1 MEPLYFLAF
10 SQIGNLTGYKHI
22 STGHEA
28 EGLWALREVV
38 VLPPRVSREPWLPC
52 PLGNCLQVGFAIVLC
67 YKSYTHPQSFLW
79 TWCLSYDLSLC
90 LFLSHTLQVMC
101 VFPNQ
106 IQLLSTWT
114 FPCFY
119 NSRDFSFSPQNT
131 FICFHRDTSSM
142 SSIMI
147 MRFS

>member
-28 EGLWALREVV
+28 EGLWASREVV

-67 YKSYTHPQSFLW
+67 YKSYTYPQSFLW
-79 TWCLSYDLSLC
+79 TWCLSYHLSLC
-90 LFLSHTLQVMC
+90 LFLSHICRSC
-101 VFPNQ
+101 VFFQ
-106 IQLLSTWT
+106 IKYNYSPHELSR
-114 FPCFY
+114 FY

-131 FICFHRDTSSM
+131 FICFHRDISSM

>member
-1 MEPLYFLAF
+1 MEPLYLLAF

-28 EGLWALREVV
+28 EGLWASREVV

-79 TWCLSYDLSLC
+79 TWCLSYHLSLC
-90 LFLSHTLQVMC
+90 LFLSHICRSC
-101 VFPNQ
+101 VFFQ
-106 IQLLSTWT
+106 IKYNYSPHELSPVFIIHEIFLLVHKTHLFVFT
-114 FPCFY
+114 EIL
-119 NSRDFSFSPQNT
+119 PQ
-131 FICFHRDTSSM
+131 CLPLW
-142 SSIMI
+142 
-147 MRFS
+147 